1 MAGLKTLAK
10 ELQSKGRNGDT
21 MLAHIN
27 PQEAGILKALGGSGT
42 INPDT
47 GLPEYFVKQIKR
59 GFAAAN
65 PFNPGSGLNKTINTI
80 PVVGDI
86 NKAANKLGTQVFQP
100 IEKAI
105 VQPASKGLS
114 EFDKQVART
123 IPGGWGT
130 VAQVAASMVPGG
142 QPLAVGIGAARGA
155 GLLRTGSSL
164 QRANLQ
170 GAVIGG
176 ATAYAQSELG
186 DYMRGAV
193 PPGTEGVTESLTEA
207 VAREAA
213 PELLNSVPY
222 EGAVSQAGYYPSV
235 DPGYYDVPSTMSTSP
250 NFDPGYADV
259 SSSVNVPP
267 PPPPPVVVA
276 TPPLVQLGGP
286 GTTGYTVTDYLKS
299 GDLGAA
305 ANQVGSNIYD
315 TGANALQNVQDFGN
329 KVITPETYTEGIPNV
344 LGKGYEGVSNTASGA
359 KNLLGLGDIS
369 RNEAIKLA
377 AKTGIDPIKMAGIVI
392 AGESTLAGME
402 EQRKY
407 LEEAKRANAISQAEY
422 DRAMASINSQR
433 DYAADVVSKNQ
444 FNPNPN
450 RDVSIGETF
459 YRRGD
464 ENESLYGRA
473 PTSGSTLYAMGGQVD
488 DELGGDYS
496 AMGMDQGNLQ
506 KGLFGMGYAAGGQID
521 MGNGYNPFANLPSM
535 GGPLGAVG
543 QTPAGGFNP
552 FSPERMTAL
561 RNDPKFLEMQRVQGG
576 GRDEQGRTVDGLG
589 NVLERTAPSGQSFGQ
604 TMSGLSSMFN
614 QSAPQMSPSLDQ
626 NPNTNTGGFASPS
639 SFYGGG
645 GGSGLASYG
654 GGNNNAFPLEGQY
667 GIVKMAAG
675 GMPPRFLSGGGDGMS
690 DSIKATIN
698 DNQPARLADGEF
710 VIPADVVSHL
720 GNGSSKAGAKQLYSM
735 MNKIRKART
744 GNSKQGK
751 QINPRKYLPA

>member
-42 INPDT
+42 RNPIT
-47 GLPEYFVKQIKR
+47 GLPEFF
-59 GFAAAN
+59 GGLGAFN
-65 PFNPGSGLNKTINTI
+65 PFNPGSASGKAIGQIPGVKQIQNVATKIN
-80 PVVGDI
+80 
-86 NKAANKLGTQVFQP
+86 QP
-100 IEKAI
+100 LEKAI
-105 VQPASKGLS
+105 VKPVSKGLS

-123 IPGGWGT
+123 IPGGWAT
-130 VAQVAASMVPGG
+130 VGQVVLASNPVTA
-142 QPLAVGIGAARGA
+142 PLAIALGAAKGA
-155 GLLRTGSSL
+155 GLTRTGSSL

-176 ATAYAQSELG
+176 ATAYAGAELG
-186 DYMRGAV
+186 EYMQGAV
-193 PPGTEGVTESLTEA
+193 PPGTEGATESLTEA

-259 SSSVNVPP
+259 SSSVNVSPSVAV
-267 PPPPPVVVA
+267 PPPVVS
-276 TPPLVQLGGP
+276 TPPLTQLGGP
-286 GTTGYTVTDYLKS
+286 GSPGYTVTDYLKS
-299 GDLGAA
+299 GDYGAA
-305 ANQVGSNIYD
+305 AKQVGSNIYD

-344 LGKGYEGVSNTASGA
+344 LGKGYEGVSKTASGA

-422 DRAMASINSQR
+422 DEALASINSQR
-433 DYAADVVSKNQ
+433 DYAQSVVNQ
-444 FNPNPN
+444 NPLTIPN
-450 RDVSIGETF
+450 IDVSGLGKT
-459 YRRGD
+459 
-464 ENESLYGRA
+464 LYQSSSEPLYKSSSKA
-473 PTSGSTLYAMGGQVD
+473 LYAMGGQVD

-506 KGLFGMGYAAGGQID
+506 KGLFGLGYAAGG
-521 MGNGYNPFANLPSM
+521 M
-535 GGPLGAVG
+535 
-543 QTPAGGFNP
+543 
-552 FSPERMTAL
+552 
-561 RNDPKFLEMQRVQGG
+561 
-576 GRDEQGRTVDGLG
+576 
-589 NVLERTAPSGQSFGQ
+589 
-604 TMSGLSSMFN
+604 
-614 QSAPQMSPSLDQ
+614 
-626 NPNTNTGGFASPS
+626 
-639 SFYGGG
+639 
-645 GGSGLASYG
+645 
-654 GGNNNAFPLEGQY
+654 
-667 GIVKMAAG
+667 
-675 GMPPRFLSGGGDGMS
+675 PRFLSGGGDGMS
-690 DSIKATIN
+690 DSIKASIN
-698 DNQPARLADGEF
+698 GTQEARLADGEF

-735 MNKIRKART
+735 MDKIRKART
-744 GNSKQGK
+744 GRKSQGK